1 MYKRKRSYS
10 GYKPNKYRRPS
21 GFFSGV
27 GQFVKPF
34 VPFAV
39 DYLTQRQKIKSGNG
53 VTSQYDTK
61 WIYRKKSMPKRKKKV
76 WRRFVKK
83 VRAALMKDVGT
94 KTVVFNHGM
103 REDFNTTGQQV
114 FLASLYGGDG
124 NAPNSFQVGS
134 DDVGAIFRND
144 NELSNNTAKAVFMSA
159 CLDITMINMS
169 TKTTEEERNLGL
181 EVDVYDLA
189 YWRRLDAGNPRDPF
203 TLAAATT
210 QPINPLE
217 LGIQI
222 YSRGATPW
230 DLPDALSQGIKI
242 LSKKKFFL
250 GKGETATYQLRNPK
264 NYSFNR
270 SSINDSDQNFCIPK
284 VTRTLMIVV
293 KGLPWADG
301 YVNKSLQIGTT
312 RKYMYKV
319 IQNNYDK
326 DNHITPP

>member
-114 FLASLYGGDG
+114 FLASLYGADG
-124 NAPNSFQVGS
+124 NAPSSFQVGS
-134 DDVGAIFRND
+134 EDIGAIFRND
-144 NELSNNTAKAVFMSA
+144 NELSNNTAKAVFMSG
-159 CLDITMINMS
+159 CLDITMVNMS

-189 YWRRLDAGNPRDPF
+189 YWRRVDAPNPRVPF
-203 TLAAATT
+203 TAAAIAT
-210 QPINPLE
+210 QPINPLA
-217 LGIQI
+217 LGIEI
-222 YSRGATPW
+222 FSRGATPW

-270 SSINDSDQNFCIPK
+270 SSITDSDQNFCIPN

-319 IQNNYDK
+319 IQDNIDK
-326 DNHITPP
+326 DNHIAA